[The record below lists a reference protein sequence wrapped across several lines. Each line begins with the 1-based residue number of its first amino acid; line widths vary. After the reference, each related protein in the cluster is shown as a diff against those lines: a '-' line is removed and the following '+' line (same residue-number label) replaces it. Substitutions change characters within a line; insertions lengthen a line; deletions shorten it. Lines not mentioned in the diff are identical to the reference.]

1 MKACFLVPCY
11 DHGRTIRRLV
21 AALSEHGL
29 PIYIVDD
36 GSHEET
42 RLELLAVRADYP
54 LVRLSRLPV
63 NGGKGAAVMHGMR
76 HARADGMTHALQIDA
91 DGQHDIRDVPEFL
104 ARGAERPEA
113 LLIGQPIF
121 DESVPLA
128 RLYGR
133 KLTNFWVCV
142 ETLSFSIKDALCG
155 FRLYP
160 LAASCELIDSVGLPP
175 RMAFD
180 SAILVRLAWRGVPI
194 KNLPTQVVYPSD
206 GTSHFRMVRDN
217 VLLTAS
223 HTLLV
228 FGMLAR
234 LPLLLRRRLPVLLRR
249 KLA

>member
-21 AALSEHGL
+21 EGLSRHGL

-42 RLELLAVRADYP
+42 RVELLAVRAASP

-63 NGGKGAAVMHGMR
+63 NAGKGAAVMHGMR

-91 DGQHDIRDVPEFL
+91 DGQHDIGDVPRFL
-104 ARGAERPEA
+104 ARGAERSDA
-113 LLIGQPIF
+113 LLLGEPVF
-121 DESVPLA
+121 DQSVPWA

-142 ETLSFSIKDALCG
+142 ETLSFAVKDALCG

-160 LAASCELIDSVGLPP
+160 LEPACELIDSVELPP

-194 KNLPTQVVYPSD
+194 ENLPTRVVYPP
-206 GTSHFRMVRDN
+206 GGLSHFRMLRDN
-217 VLLTAS
+217 ALLTAS

-228 FGMLAR
+228 LGMLAR

>member
-1 MKACFLVPCY
+1 MKPCFLIPCY
-11 DHGRTIRRLV
+11 DHGRTIRPLV
-21 AALSEHGL
+21 AGLSAHGL

-42 RLELLAVRADYP
+42 RLELLGVRAAFP

-91 DGQHDIRDVPEFL
+91 DGQHDIQDVPRFL
-104 ARGAERPEA
+104 ARGAERSEA
-113 LLIGQPIF
+113 LLLGQPIF
-121 DESVPLA
+121 DHSVPWA

-133 KLTNFWVCV
+133 KLTNFLVCV
-142 ETLSFSIKDALCG
+142 ETLSLSIKDALCG

-160 LAASCELIDSVGLPP
+160 LAPCCELVDSVALPP

-180 SAILVRLAWRGVPI
+180 SAILVRLAWRGVPVE
-194 KNLPTQVVYPSD
+194 NLPTRVVYPP
-206 GTSHFRMVRDN
+206 GGLSHFRMLRDN
-217 VLLTAS
+217 ALLTAS

-228 FGMLAR
+228 LGMLAR
-234 LPLLLRRRLPVLLRR
+234 LPRLLRRRLPVLLRR
-249 KLA
+249 RLA